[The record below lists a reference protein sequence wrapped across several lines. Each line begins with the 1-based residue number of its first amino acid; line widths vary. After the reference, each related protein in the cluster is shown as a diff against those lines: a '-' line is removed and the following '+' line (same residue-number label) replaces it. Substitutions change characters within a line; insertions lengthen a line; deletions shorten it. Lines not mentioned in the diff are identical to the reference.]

1 MAAECDGMVMERRES
16 GSGVETS
23 HVEVGP
29 PRAGVAELVDALDLG
44 SSGESC
50 GGRIPPLA
58 PAKSDLEAM
67 MPNPIGRLIAFR
79 CRTVAG
85 DAGFVRASAETRAER
100 ILRHF
105 PPPKGNELSLKV

>member
-1 MAAECDGMVMERRES
+1 
-16 GSGVETS
+16 
-23 HVEVGP
+23 
-29 PRAGVAELVDALDLG
+29 
-44 SSGESC
+44 
-50 GGRIPPLA
+50 
-58 PAKSDLEAM
+58 M